1 MLSCICTCVRGKWEA
16 LGAEIGRPVDD
27 DFKLIALR
35 ELVPR
40 EVGDLMATQVSLKS
54 FPAALAY
61 VRRHVTEQV
70 YATQVAQ
77 VQKQAKSTSVPMDVG
92 SLSQQVISLL
102 AGQQGVGHVSSPH
115 GPGTPTGELE
125 VSGPDACSN
134 GEDSVLNQVLEA
146 LKGKGKGRGKGA
158 SQQDNW
164 VEKRSC
170 WICGQRGHLGKNC
183 PQRKSDAPDPKG
195 GKGGK
200 GKGKSVHELAVDTC
214 PQSGHGHDE
223 AICCSLM
230 KTSPATSLRAVSIS
244 GETWGGYRKVEATLD
259 SGAADCVCGL
269 EDFPEEMLAEPNEQ
283 MADVQYICADG
294 GKIPNLGTK
303 TVQGLTTQ
311 GEKMSVKFQ
320 VTQVTRPL
328 IAVSKLTEAGHDVN
342 LHKKGGTIRNHA
354 SGKVTTVR
362 KVDGVYVLDIWVR
375 CTPAS
380 LSGGSRQ

>member
-1 MLSCICTCVRGKWEA
+1 
-16 LGAEIGRPVDD
+16 
-27 DFKLIALR
+27 
-35 ELVPR
+35 
-40 EVGDLMATQVSLKS
+40 
-54 FPAALAY
+54 
-61 VRRHVTEQV
+61 
-70 YATQVAQ
+70 
-77 VQKQAKSTSVPMDVG
+77 
-92 SLSQQVISLL
+92 
-102 AGQQGVGHVSSPH
+102 
-115 GPGTPTGELE
+115 
-125 VSGPDACSN
+125 
-134 GEDSVLNQVLEA
+134 
-146 LKGKGKGRGKGA
+146 
-158 SQQDNW
+158 
-164 VEKRSC
+164 
-170 WICGQRGHLGKNC
+170 
-183 PQRKSDAPDPKG
+183 
-195 GKGGK
+195 
-200 GKGKSVHELAVDTC
+200 
-214 PQSGHGHDE
+214 
-223 AICCSLM
+223 M
-230 KTSPATSLRAVSIS
+230 KTGPATSLRAVSIS
-244 GETWGGYRKVEATLD
+244 GETWGSYRKVEATLD

-380 LSGGSRQ
+380 LPGGSRQ